1 MNTKAWIYSFI
12 IYVVLTLGLIYLFDK
27 IWPENKTLT
36 TIIPLVIGGLI
47 THLIRKLYDF
57 IFELFNRKSVE
68 TFIGVAIKVDHT
80 SRRMTGYGASEGRI
94 IQAGHFKA
102 NYEVE
107 AELTITIQNESPN
120 TIYEVELSYI
130 PNQYTQK
137 YTLTDTRDNKLQPL
151 EGDKHFEFRL
161 RIMNDYFDKYA
172 QDVDNEFGSRI
183 NKVGKGVSLLNGSKI
198 NIRYKDSKHKAYT
211 KTEVLT

>member
-1 MNTKAWIYSFI
+1 MIILTVFEDFLGWIDKYANLNTFVSLLVGIASLILAVYFYKKQKRST
-12 IYVVLTLGLIYLFDK
+12 TLPTENSIQPEIEETYL
-27 IWPENKTLT
+27 
-36 TIIPLVIGGLI
+36 
-47 THLIRKLYDF
+47 
-57 IFELFNRKSVE
+57 
-68 TFIGVAIKVDHT
+68 GVAIKVDHT
-80 SRRMTGYGASEGRI
+80 SRRMTGYGASEGSV

-107 AELTITIQNESPN
+107 AELTITIQNESQN
-120 TIYEVELSYI
+120 TIYEVEVSYI

-137 YTLTDTRDNKLQPL
+137 YTLTDIRDNKLQPL

-161 RIMNDYFDKYA
+161 RIMNEYFDKYA
-172 QDVDNEFGSRI
+172 QDVDNEFCSRI